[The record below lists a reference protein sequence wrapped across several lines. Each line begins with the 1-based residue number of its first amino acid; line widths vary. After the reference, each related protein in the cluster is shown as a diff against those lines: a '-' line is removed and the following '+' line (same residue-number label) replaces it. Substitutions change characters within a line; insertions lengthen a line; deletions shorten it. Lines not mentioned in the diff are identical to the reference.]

1 MTSETTNGAQTTS
14 PQAPIYPFD
23 ARGVAK
29 RFRHAAIFGALEALV
44 PGETMRF
51 INDHDPLPL
60 LHQVAQHFGDT
71 VSANYRQRTS
81 EAVIIDFVKLG

>member
-1 MTSETTNGAQTTS
+1 MNHNQAADQTNVLDIR
-14 PQAPIYPFD
+14 PIVPRDRHPLIFDRFD
-23 ARGVAK
+23 ALPAG
-29 RFRHAAIFGALEALV
+29 AAFV
-44 PGETMRF
+44 F